1 MAFSQQA
8 QGAQATDATGPS
20 LPQYVLTL
28 AYNVLTTWFLSLRL
42 NERPKYVSWITRGL
56 VLHDQSN
63 TVDEQSQACID
74 MLQRFTFSDSD
85 LKPPGKIAKDRG
97 VVAKNWLVG
106 GSILSV
112 HMATGTGVARLVV
125 RRAVS
130 SYLNLNFQDFF
141 LPGGGGELVAVEC
154 PRMMKLGPG

>member
-1 MAFSQQA
+1 M
-8 QGAQATDATGPS
+8 
-20 LPQYVLTL
+20 
-28 AYNVLTTWFLSLRL
+28 
-42 NERPKYVSWITRGL
+42 SWITRGL

-106 GSILSV
+106 GSIISV

-130 SYLNLNFQDFF
+130 FYLNLKFQDFF
-141 LPGGGGELVAVEC
+141 RGSGVTVNDKARS
-154 PRMMKLGPG
+154 PRWRFKEVWC

>member
-1 MAFSQQA
+1 MGNVFDVVFLQVQSSQSA
-8 QGAQATDATGPS
+8 SDVTGPS

-97 VVAKNWLVG
+97 VVVKNWLVG

-130 SYLNLNFQDFF
+130 F
-141 LPGGGGELVAVEC
+141 LFKPKSSRLLFYFILEAGN
-154 PRMMKLGPG
+154 

>member
-1 MAFSQQA
+1 M
-8 QGAQATDATGPS
+8 
-20 LPQYVLTL
+20 
-28 AYNVLTTWFLSLRL
+28 
-42 NERPKYVSWITRGL
+42 SWITRGL

-106 GSILSV
+106 GSIISV

-130 SYLNLNFQDFF
+130 FYLNLKFQDFF
-141 LPGGGGELVAVEC
+141 QGSGVTVNDKARS
-154 PRMMKLGPG
+154 PRWRFKEVWC